1 MADIV
6 QLTVISRSF
15 GFDLLTRAGFS
26 GTILM
31 LFDDGDQA
39 AFEDGEFIAFG
50 ANVGFRLAARSLA
63 LAVGERE
70 GYFVENYIEWYEG
83 VSIRFE
89 DASDMVFG
97 GARAGLHP
105 WPRSYQL
112 TLLED

>member
-63 LAVGERE
+63 LVVGERKGYYVETGIQWFE
-70 GYFVENYIEWYEG
+70 GL
-83 VSIRFE
+83 SIRFE
-89 DASDMVFG
+89 DSTDMLWG

-105 WPRSYQL
+105 RARAFSL